1 MTCLW
6 GGISPPEGKLQGALI
21 FVTHTVGFCNLL
33 QLHLRFAIS
42 WKCIPAWWCRDP
54 KLKDL
59 DEASSPEEVM
69 PMCGADDKEMQ
80 RDYFSVA
87 SYWPSF
93 GAGRQMNASCK
104 HEHWAPS
111 APFCQE
117 ASPETNSIFTSDP
130 SQLTPL
136 SAEDS
141 PIKHF

>member
-1 MTCLW
+1 M
-6 GGISPPEGKLQGALI
+6 
-21 FVTHTVGFCNLL
+21 
-33 QLHLRFAIS
+33 
-42 WKCIPAWWCRDP
+42 
-54 KLKDL
+54 KDL
-59 DEASSPEEVM
+59 GEASSPEEAM

-80 RDYFSVA
+80 CDYFSVA

-117 ASPETNSIFTSDP
+117 ASPETDSIFTSDP

-136 SAEDS
+136 SVEDS
-141 PIKHF
+141 PIKHFQQITNENLGKKCKRQEIQEIVAFPV